1 MQRLQIIATSIS
13 SEDSPKTVVEKAE
26 GVATI
31 WLNSPKDLNCL
42 SLAMAASLKQS
53 LASLDS
59 DKKVKL
65 ILIRSKHSKVFCAGA
80 DIKHM
85 KESDYSSYPH
95 SQHFPSLERAF
106 KNVRKPIIAVVE
118 GKALGGGF

>member
-1 MQRLQIIATSIS
+1 MQRLQLLSSVISTSSEGNSPKIIA
-13 SEDSPKTVVEKAE
+13 EKKA
-26 GVATI
+26 GIATI
-31 WLNSPKDLNCL
+31 WLNSVKDLNCL
-42 SLAMAASLKQS
+42 SVAMASSLKET

-59 DKKVKL
+59 DSKVKI

-85 KESDYSSYPH
+85 EESSAL
-95 SQHFPSLERAF
+95 FPSIERAF
-106 KNVRKPIIAVVE
+106 KNVRKPIISVVE